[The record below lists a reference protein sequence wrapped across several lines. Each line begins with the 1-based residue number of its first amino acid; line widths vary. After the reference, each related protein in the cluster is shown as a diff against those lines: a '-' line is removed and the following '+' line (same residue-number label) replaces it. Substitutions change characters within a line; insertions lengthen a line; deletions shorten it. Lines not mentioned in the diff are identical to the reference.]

1 MTELYKRFRPRTLKE
16 VVGQP
21 HAIAQLQKWLK
32 DGKVPHAIMLTGP
45 TGVGKT
51 TLAMI
56 LQGLLGCKDSD
67 FNEKN
72 ASEEK
77 GIDMV
82 REIKQQINYAPMGG
96 GKCRIWFLD
105 ECHKLTADAQNALL
119 RILEFTPKHVYFF
132 MGTSDPTKVVKAI
145 HSRCSE
151 LKLNPLG
158 EKALREILLLV
169 VDEEKLDVADE
180 VIDEIIIAA
189 DGGARKA
196 LVILE
201 QVATVDGSKAQ
212 LDMIQNSTYDQGTV
226 KELCQA
232 LITKK
237 AGWPEVAKLLKDL
250 EGQDVEG
257 IRHAVLGYARACL
270 LGGNKQLWARSYNT
284 IDIFAKNF
292 YDSKAAGLAFASFE
306 LVFSDNKK

>member
-1 MTELYKRFRPRTLKE
+1 MELYKYYRPKTLDE
-16 VVGQP
+16 VLGQP
-21 HAIAQLQKWLK
+21 HAVNQLKTWLAQN
-32 DGKVPHAIMLTGP
+32 KVPRALMLSGP

-56 LQGLLGCKDSD
+56 LQELLKCSDSD

-82 REIKQQINYAPMGG
+82 REIKQQINYAPIGG

-105 ECHKLTADAQNALL
+105 ECHKLTSDAQNALL

-132 MGTSDPTKVVKAI
+132 LGTSEPQKVIKAI
-145 HSRCSE
+145 HGRCSE
-151 LKLNPLG
+151 LKLNALG
-158 EKALREILLLV
+158 PKAMREVLEFV
-169 VDEEKLDVADE
+169 VDEEKIKITDAVEDAI
-180 VIDEIIIAA
+180 IDAA
-189 DGGARKA
+189 DGSARKA

-201 QVATVDGSKAQ
+201 QVVTAKGEKEQ
-212 LDMIQNSTYDQGTV
+212 LDVVQNSTYDQGTV

-232 LITKK
+232 LITRKSS
-237 AGWPEVAKLLKDL
+237 WPEVTKLLRDL
-250 EGQDVEG
+250 EGQDAEG
-257 IRHAVLGYARACL
+257 IRYAVLGYARGCL
-270 LGGNKQLWARSYNT
+270 LCPKKELWARSYNV

-292 YDSKAAGLAFASFE
+292 YDSKAAGLAFACFE
-306 LVFSDNKK
+306 VVFNGDKK